1 MTNTSSSSTTANPSE
16 DAIAHREEMKKLLRE
31 ASSMLSK
38 IQLMAMKIGDTNKAT
53 EDLELLLRAT
63 GMDQHGLALLDSG
76 ASHPFRNPSNPTELS
91 EANKVNVELAGGR
104 MVELKQTHSGTL
116 LKADGEGPQAPI
128 VPLGSLVQQL
138 GCSITWSRRQGL
150 KVVHPQHGVL
160 KVRMKGNCPMISELE
175 ALRLITE
182 IEEKNL
188 GQLQQNTVRSLW
200 SSCSPSTSPT
210 LSWSAALNAYV
221 NTGIKGYAYSALMDP
236 SCPIALETETERFSF
251 VGPSDLDLSDSVGMD
266 YLKSLPVNRKMRR
279 RLKTSRWIVHL
290 YDGKNDIAKEALKK
304 METDEVVVLEI
315 DIQSSR
321 MFNMKGWSNTMRALL
336 WASCR
341 GQIEGV
347 LGGPPRDEN
356 SELKKKLLYLWVVA
370 QQGAERENLRKP
382 FLFMELPGKSGW
394 WKTED
399 WGNFRDEFQISHVCV
414 DAGGSQLFHGAT
426 NLNLMNYLRETLRE
440 GASPPRWNTTLMNA
454 IAEGV
459 REWHRWPDQVRQA
472 QLCKMDGRLEDM
484 TEKDL
489 KRWARHVRDGHV
501 PFNKRCRT
509 CVVNAGSSGC

>member
-1 MTNTSSSSTTANPSE
+1 
-16 DAIAHREEMKKLLRE
+16 
-31 ASSMLSK
+31 
-38 IQLMAMKIGDTNKAT
+38 
-53 EDLELLLRAT
+53 
-63 GMDQHGLALLDSG
+63 
-76 ASHPFRNPSNPTELS
+76 
-91 EANKVNVELAGGR
+91 
-104 MVELKQTHSGTL
+104 
-116 LKADGEGPQAPI
+116 
-128 VPLGSLVQQL
+128 
-138 GCSITWSRRQGL
+138 
-150 KVVHPQHGVL
+150 
-160 KVRMKGNCPMISELE
+160 MKGNCPMISELE

-356 SELKKKLLYLWVVA
+356 SELKKKAVVPL
-370 QQGAERENLRKP
+370 G
-382 FLFMELPGKSGW
+382 
-394 WKTED
+394 
-399 WGNFRDEFQISHVCV
+399 
-414 DAGGSQLFHGAT
+414 GGSARSRKGELAEALPLHGA
-426 NLNLMNYLRETLRE
+426 
-440 GASPPRWNTTLMNA
+440 PR
-454 IAEGV
+454 
-459 REWHRWPDQVRQA
+459 QVW
-472 QLCKMDGRLEDM
+472 MVENGRLG
-484 TEKDL
+484 KL
-489 KRWARHVRDGHV
+489 QR
-501 PFNKRCRT
+501 
-509 CVVNAGSSGC
+509 